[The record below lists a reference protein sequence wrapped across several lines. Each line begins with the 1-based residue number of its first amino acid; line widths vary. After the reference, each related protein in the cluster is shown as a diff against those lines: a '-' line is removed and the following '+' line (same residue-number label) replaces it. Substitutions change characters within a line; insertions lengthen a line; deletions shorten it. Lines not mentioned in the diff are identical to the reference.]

1 MLSKK
6 FIAWDFDKILLSFFV
21 NFECVSIYYDS
32 VFNRNKLSR
41 CSGARICLLQ
51 KYIPEKPSR
60 IIRDSCVWNVG
71 S

>member
-6 FIAWDFDKILLSFFV
+6 FIAWDFDRFYLSFFV

-60 IIRDSCVWNVG
+60 IIRDSFV
-71 S
+71 